1 MIEISKDFQ
10 IDFPNSISNRCIT
23 ILAKHLRDL
32 LAEERNAGNLIESFN
47 LDHFRESVLS
57 IPKRVSTKFKSFLL
71 KCSLYGL
78 FILPTYV
85 KTSGKN

>member
-10 IDFPNSISNRCIT
+10 IDFSNSNSNRCIT
-23 ILAKHLRDL
+23 ILATYLRDL
-32 LAEERNAGNLIESFN
+32 LAEERDSGNLIESFN
-47 LDHFRESVLS
+47 LDHFRKSVLS
-57 IPKRVSTKFKSFLL
+57 IPKRVSTKFKSYML

-85 KTSGKN
+85 KISGKN

>member
-10 IDFPNSISNRCIT
+10 IDFSNSNSNRCIT

-47 LDHFRESVLS
+47 LDHFRKSLLNV
-57 IPKRVSTKFKSFLL
+57 PKRVSTISKGYML
-71 KCSLYGL
+71 KCFLYGL
-78 FILPTYV
+78 NILPIFV

>member
-23 ILAKHLRDL
+23 ILAKTLRDC

>member
-10 IDFPNSISNRCIT
+10 INFSKSNSNRCIT
-23 ILAKHLRDL
+23 ILAKYLRDL
-32 LAEERNAGNLIESFN
+32 LAAERNSGNLIESFN
-47 LDHFRESVLS
+47 LDHFRKSVLS
-57 IPKRVSTKFKSFLL
+57 IPKRVSTKFKSYTL

>member
-10 IDFPNSISNRCIT
+10 IDFSNSNSNRCIT

-32 LAEERNAGNLIESFN
+32 LAEERNVGNVIESFN
-47 LDHFRESVLS
+47 LDHFRESVLNV
-57 IPKRVSTKFKSFLL
+57 PKRVSTKFKSYML

>member
-10 IDFPNSISNRCIT
+10 IDFPNSNSNRCIT

-32 LAEERNAGNLIESFN
+32 LAEERNVGNLIESFN
-47 LDHFRESVLS
+47 LDHFRESVLNV
-57 IPKRVSTKFKSFLL
+57 PKRVSTISKGFLL
-71 KCSLYGL
+71 KCFPSGL
-78 FILPTYV
+78 NILPIFV

>member
-10 IDFPNSISNRCIT
+10 INFSNSNSNRFFT
-23 ILAKHLRDL
+23 KTAKHLRDL
-32 LAEERNAGNLIESFN
+32 LAEERNEGNLIESFN
-47 LDHFRESVLS
+47 LDHFRESVLI
-57 IPKRVSTKFKSFLL
+57 IPKRVSTKFKSHML

>member
-10 IDFPNSISNRCIT
+10 IDFSNSISNKFFT
-23 ILAKHLRDL
+23 KTAKHLRDL

-47 LDHFRESVLS
+47 LDHFRKSVLS
-57 IPKRVSTKFKSFLL
+57 IPKRVSTKFKSYML